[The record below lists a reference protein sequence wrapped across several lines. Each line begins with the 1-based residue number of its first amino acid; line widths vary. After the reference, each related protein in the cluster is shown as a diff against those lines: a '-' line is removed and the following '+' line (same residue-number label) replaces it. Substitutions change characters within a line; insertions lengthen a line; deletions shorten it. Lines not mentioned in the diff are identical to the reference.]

1 MKKIT
6 LFLTAMFMSLALMA
20 CNSNNQNAND
30 DEATNNNA
38 DTNEDQGME
47 ENTNN
52 DGDRNVEVAQ
62 DAADRIMELDGV
74 ESANVLITEQNA
86 YAAVVLDGDPV
97 DNGETDTNTG
107 DTESNT
113 EDTDTNED
121 EGMNNDSPEQM
132 LSTDL
137 ENKIADK
144 VREANNEIENV
155 YVSLNP
161 DFVERMNGY
170 VEQINAGEPIE
181 GFFGE
186 FTEAIQRVF
195 PDAH

>member
-1 MKKIT
+1 
-6 LFLTAMFMSLALMA
+6 MSLSLMA
-20 CNSNNQNAND
+20 CNATNQNAND
-30 DEATNNNA
+30 DKATNNNT

-47 ENTNN
+47 ENANN
-52 DGDRNVEVAQ
+52 DGDRKLEVAQ

-74 ESANVLITEQNA
+74 ESANVIITDQNA

-97 DNGETDTNTG
+97 DNDETDTNTS
-107 DTESNT
+107 DTEN
-113 EDTDTNED
+113 TDTNED
-121 EGMNNDSPEQM
+121 AGMNNDNDSPEQM
-132 LSTDL
+132 LSPDL
-137 ENKIADK
+137 EDKIADK
-144 VREANNEIENV
+144 VREANDEIENV

-161 DFVERMNGY
+161 DFVERMTGY
-170 VEQINAGEPIE
+170 VDQINAGEPVE

>member
-6 LFLTAMFMSLALMA
+6 LFLTAMFMSLSLMA
-20 CNSNNQNAND
+20 CNANNQNAND
-30 DEATNNNA
+30 DKATNNNT

-47 ENTNN
+47 ENANN
-52 DGDRNVEVAQ
+52 DGDRKLEVAQ

-74 ESANVLITEQNA
+74 ESANVIITDQNA

-97 DNGETDTNTG
+97 DNDETDTNTS
-107 DTESNT
+107 DTEN
-113 EDTDTNED
+113 TDTNED
-121 EGMNNDSPEQM
+121 AGMNNDNDSPEQM
-132 LSTDL
+132 LSPDL
-137 ENKIADK
+137 EDKIADK
-144 VREANNEIENV
+144 VREANDEIENV

-161 DFVERMNGY
+161 DFVERMTGY
-170 VEQINAGEPIE
+170 VDQINAGEPVE

>member
-1 MKKIT
+1 
-6 LFLTAMFMSLALMA
+6 MSLSLMA
-20 CNSNNQNAND
+20 CNANNQNAND
-30 DEATNNNA
+30 DKATNNNT

-47 ENTNN
+47 ENANN
-52 DGDRNVEVAQ
+52 DGDGKLEVAQ

-74 ESANVLITEQNA
+74 KSANVLITNQNA

-97 DNGETDTNTG
+97 DDDETDTNTG

-113 EDTDTNED
+113 ENTDNNED
-121 EGMNNDSPEQM
+121 TGMNNDNDSPEQM
-132 LSTDL
+132 LSPDL

-144 VREANNEIENV
+144 VREANGEIENV

-161 DFVERMNGY
+161 DFVERMTGY

-195 PDAH
+195 PDAQ